1 MLLRWPDLTLPA
13 MTVRSPH
20 TCCPERRLRQQ
31 LKSLGLAGVVA
42 YGLFNTI
49 YYTVAFLFIWIYVA
63 KVPSGEGTPRAEQ
76 HPGGTLRCNSLP
88 AARPPTTLL
97 PHAAP
102 LPAGIGPTAAAKA
115 FVQVMGLT
123 WAGSQVT
130 KVRSRANPGGGRHC
144 WAASIE
150 RMRALMKRLGS
161 NGAVAACRKMMGVV
175 YKHPC
180 TADWLQAPRA
190 AGALLLAPAVDR
202 GLAILEERLK
212 LRSRQ
217 QVG

>member
-76 HPGGTLRCNSLP
+76 HPGGTLWCNSLP

-97 PHAAP
+97 SHAAP

-150 RMRALMKRLGS
+150 RMRAL
-161 NGAVAACRKMMGVV
+161 GVV